1 MSKFFIDCEFVE
13 GIIPQQILG
22 FNIPTWI
29 SKPLPNIQMISI
41 GIVSEDLFMTE
52 EEVKSIDKENHRFT
66 SSSKRNKEYY
76 AISKD
81 FNLKAAWDNE
91 WIRVNVLKPIYNK
104 VGYARLKDNSNP
116 NNFNLQNMQVTIN
129 SVGKT
134 NQQIAKEI
142 TEFVYT
148 CEIQNDDRYNDK
160 TFIVRTLDEDRL
172 YLVNH
177 KDGCHPCC
185 NVSDFKSIQFYGY
198 YSASDWVAFYQLF
211 GKMIDLPKGF
221 PKYCNDLKMEADRIW
236 RETGKDTKFD
246 KPKDAH
252 NALVGAHFNYN
263 FHKFLNT
270 L

>member
-13 GIIPQQILG
+13 GKQDKTFLG
-22 FNIPTWI
+22 IKVGETKPTI
-29 SKPLPNIQMISI
+29 DLISI

-66 SSSKRNKEYY
+66 PSSKRNKEYY

-81 FNLKAAWDNE
+81 FNLKAAWNDE
-91 WIRVNVLKPIYNK
+91 WVRVNVLRPIFDYWYNLS
-104 VGYARLKDNSNP
+104 VYGYYNDNGLTATNDM
-116 NNFNLQNMQVTIN
+116 FTIQEFRVYRNLY
-129 SVGKT
+129 GRT

-142 TEFVYT
+142 TEFVNPLGINNIIKFKKEVT
-148 CEIQNDDRYNDK
+148 ET
-160 TFIVRTLDEDRL
+160 TFNQTKID
-172 YLVNH
+172 LVEGNY
-177 KDGCHPCC
+177 
-185 NVSDFKSIQFYGY
+185 VEFYGY

-211 GKMIDLPKGF
+211 GKMIDLPKWF

>member
-13 GIIPQQILG
+13 GKQDKTFLG
-22 FNIPTWI
+22 IKVGETKPTI
-29 SKPLPNIQMISI
+29 DLISI
-41 GIVSEDLFMTE
+41 GIVSEDKHCIYPGECKHEPNECSTCDEMQP
-52 EEVKSIDKENHRFT
+52 
-66 SSSKRNKEYY
+66 KEYY